1 MRHSLFFSRKTC
13 QQSQKNI
20 FFANMNSN
28 QPPLERH
35 PWPPYIPK
43 GARYLF
49 LGTFPPKPIRWSMP
63 FFYPNPINDFW
74 RVMGII
80 FYGDRDALW
89 VSENKRFDLDAI
101 KAFLDREHIAMWDTA
116 MAVRRLKDNAS
127 DKFLKIVEPIDLEAL
142 LDAHPTIKTIITTGE
157 KATGVIATQ
166 AAITIPAIGNPV
178 DCRIGSH
185 DITLWRMPSTSR
197 AYPLSLEKKAAAYR
211 MVFERQ

>member
-1 MRHSLFFSRKTC
+1 
-13 QQSQKNI
+13 
-20 FFANMNSN
+20 
-28 QPPLERH
+28 
-35 PWPPYIPK
+35 
-43 GARYLF
+43 
-49 LGTFPPKPIRWSMP
+49 MP

-80 FYGDRDALW
+80 FFGDRDALW
-89 VSENKRFDLDAI
+89 KNEDKRFDLDAI

-127 DKFLKIVEPIDLEAL
+127 DKFLEIVEPIDLEAL

-166 AAITIPAIGNPV
+166 AAIAIPAIGHPV
-178 DCRIGSH
+178 DCRVGSH

-211 MVFERQ
+211 MVFEGQ